1 MFNFRT
7 ITLIFR
13 ENNAE
18 KMILDDSVRSFAEE
32 CGADLFGVA
41 DLSIA
46 HDFILSRGGEDV
58 ASYPR
63 AISIGIALLHTIV
76 DQLPRRDEAA
86 VAVSYRHHAY
96 DIINERLDIIASR
109 LCSLLQKEGY
119 RAYPV
124 PAAKRVDDER
134 ICSFFSHKLAAHL
147 AGLGWIGKSCLLIT
161 PEAGPRVR
169 WTTVLTDAP
178 LAPGR
183 PLQEQCGDCQECVR
197 ICPVC
202 AFTGRAFREDEPRE
216 ARYDARKCEAYHK
229 KLEKKNGLGV
239 CGMCV
244 YVCPYGHKRPADWH

>member
-1 MFNFRT
+1 M
-7 ITLIFR
+7 
-13 ENNAE
+13 
-18 KMILDDSVRSFAEE
+18 KLDYRVRSFAEE

-41 DLSIA
+41 DLSSA
-46 HDFILSRGGEDV
+46 QDFILSLGGRE
-58 ASYPR
+58 AAGYPR

-76 DQLPRRDEAA
+76 DQLPRRAEAA

-96 DIINERLDIIASR
+96 DIVNGRLDIIASR
-109 LCSLLQKEGY
+109 LCGLLQKEGY
-119 RAYPV
+119 MAYPV
-124 PAAKRVDDER
+124 PAAKRVDNER

-178 LAPGR
+178 LSTGR
-183 PLQEQCGDCQECVR
+183 PLQDQCGDCKECVL
-197 ICPVC
+197 ICPVG

-229 KLEKKNGLGV
+229 ELEKKNGTGV
-239 CGMCV
+239 CGMCL
-244 YVCPYGHKRPADWH
+244 YVCPHGRRRSADRL